1 MLCLLLIA
9 IAADEAIP
17 KNVDFFFRREAQ
29 MKYNAIVTE
38 ERMHAGAMNPK
49 NGKKPGLKKAKE
61 LEKQHEERMKA
72 IREKKYRPELKP
84 DGLKDGAIGYFD
96 YNIRV
101 LQIQDESSM
110 LAKFSDDLV
119 LLKGVSTKGVA
130 DDESV
135 KYEKLLT
142 VSGTASY
149 TSVGGGKRTV
159 MVVKT
164 IDQMEVEKYRA
175 VWNEQNRE
183 PEPEEKPKS
192 LPKPMSRD
200 EVAASKLELA
210 KDLMEK
216 NPAAAKKRLQEIID
230 KYPQTE
236 AAKEA
241 ADLLGK

>member
-1 MLCLLLIA
+1 MLYLLLLTF
-9 IAADEAIP
+9 AADEVIP
-17 KNVDFFFRREAQ
+17 PNVEYFFRRETQ
-29 MKYNAIVTE
+29 MKYNAIATE

-49 NGKKPGLKKAKE
+49 NSKKPGLKKAKE
-61 LEKQHEERMKA
+61 LEKQHEERLKE
-72 IREKKYRPELKP
+72 IREKKYRPELKQ

-110 LAKFSDDLV
+110 LAKFGDDLV

-135 KYEKLLT
+135 KYPKLLT
-142 VSGTASY
+142 VDGTASY

-159 MVVKT
+159 MVVRT
-164 IDQMEVEKYRA
+164 FDESEVEKYRA
-175 VWNEQNRE
+175 AWIEQNRE

-216 NPAAAKKRLQEIID
+216 NPTAAKKRLQEIID

-236 AAKEA
+236 AAKESA
-241 ADLLGK
+241 KLLGN